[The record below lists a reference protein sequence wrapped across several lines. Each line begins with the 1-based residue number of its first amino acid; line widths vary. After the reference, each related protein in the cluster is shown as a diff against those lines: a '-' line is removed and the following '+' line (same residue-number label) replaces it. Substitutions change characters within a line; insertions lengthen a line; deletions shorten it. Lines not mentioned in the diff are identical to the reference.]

1 MVFHVKNAGLAGKFM
16 FCLAL
21 LVSNVLSPVSV
32 FALEMDN
39 SETGANTLAIPT
51 QILKTGVSL
60 NTTTVSPNSQQLS
73 DTIGLT
79 PVLQQVQ
86 SLRRAKEELHQGNLA
101 AAEDLSLKQEL
112 WDATQKAALLIQK
125 TDLDID
131 FTVSAIQ
138 AEREVYQ
145 EILAKFINDRDKK
158 VARINA
164 LSFITNGVLW
174 SVNSALAIGSINT
187 TYARNPKKCVNLTI
201 PSGIVGI
208 AAGIVPS
215 VISMYTLRAVNGAK
229 KTSEEEP
236 NMLAKLFGYKT
247 NPDIEYPNSV
257 WTYLNQVPAT
267 EKTKKTRLDL
277 IVDRWVADANMPGFT
292 DRHSRKQLDVLTA
305 SVAQKNGLTINSL
318 TARSVMLQ
326 QLQAEILKMKR
337 LLLELNMVAQ
347 GEKQLVAQSS
357 DLPRLR

>member
-1 MVFHVKNAGLAGKFM
+1 MVFSVKKSWFARKNV
-16 FCLAL
+16 FCLT
-21 LVSNVLSPVSV
+21 LVVSQVFNPVWAYAAEADSK
-32 FALEMDN
+32 
-39 SETGANTLAIPT
+39 ETGANTLAIPT

-60 NTTTVSPNSQQLS
+60 NSTTISPNSQQLS
-73 DTIGLT
+73 DTVGLT
-79 PVLQQVQ
+79 PVLVQVQ
-86 SLRRAKEELHQGNLA
+86 NLRRLKEETQQGASGSTDVSSLR
-101 AAEDLSLKQEL
+101 QEL
-112 WDATQKAALLIQK
+112 WDATQKAALMIQK

-164 LSFITNGVLW
+164 ASFITNGVLW
-174 SVNSALAIGSINT
+174 TVNSALAIGSINT
-187 TYARNPKKCVNLTI
+187 TYSRNPKQAVNLTI

-215 VISMYTLRAVNGAK
+215 VISMYTLKAVNGAK

-267 EKTKKTRLDL
+267 EKSKKTRLDL
-277 IVDRWVADANMPGFT
+277 IVDRWIQDSNMSGFT
-292 DRHSRKQLDVLTA
+292 DRHSKKQLDVLTA

-326 QLQAEILKMKR
+326 QLQAEVLKMKR

-347 GEKQLVAQSS
+347 GEKQLVAQTS